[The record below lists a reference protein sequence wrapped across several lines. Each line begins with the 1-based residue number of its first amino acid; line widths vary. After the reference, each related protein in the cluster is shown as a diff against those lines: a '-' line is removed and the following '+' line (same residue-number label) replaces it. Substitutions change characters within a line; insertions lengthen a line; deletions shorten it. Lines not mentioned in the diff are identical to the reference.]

1 MTQCS
6 CVKPRDVFHIC
17 LLVGSPH
24 TYVNLIISH
33 SYRSYLTLHRAFSEA
48 SAATEPAWEG
58 AGKEVGVQIWRVE
71 V

>member
-1 MTQCS
+1 MG
-6 CVKPRDVFHIC
+6 F
-17 LLVGSPH
+17 PH

-33 SYRSYLTLHRAFSEA
+33 SYRSYLTLRRAFSEA